1 MKFWSQLNDQSNA
14 SDKNPIS
21 KKTKVLIGLAVV
33 VFITYL
39 CLLVNPIAIS
49 ISYDDSAYDSYD
61 EQRKCGTSFYSTES
75 GTFYTTH
82 GIDPF
87 DIEVH
92 YLLAPSEDLR
102 EAFENGNI
110 TIEDLDRLGF
120 DYWFKSRNN

>member
-1 MKFWSQLNDQSNA
+1 MTFRSQLNDQSNA
-14 SDKNPIS
+14 SDKKPIS
-21 KKTKVLIGLAVV
+21 KKATVLIGLAVI

-39 CLLVNPIAIS
+39 YLLFNPIAIS
-49 ISYDDSAYDSYD
+49 ISYDDGAYDYYD
-61 EQRKCGTSFYSTES
+61 EHRKCGTSFYSTES

-87 DIEVH
+87 DIKVH

-102 EAFENGNI
+102 EAFENGSI

-120 DYWFKSRNN
+120 DYWFKSKDN